1 MVLDSAL
8 DIDCHGTVPELDSVD
23 GDADDDGLLLM
34 TELSVVFGALL
45 DGELKGAVSELDA
58 IDFCPIVDV
67 LLLGTELIVVFG
79 PVLVGVLPESE
90 IEDLEMVLV
99 C

>member
-1 MVLDSAL
+1 MDSAL

-23 GDADDDGLLLM
+23 CDADNDGLLLM
-34 TELSVVFGALL
+34 TELRVIFGALL

-58 IDFCPIVDV
+58 IDFCPVV
-67 LLLGTELIVVFG
+67 EGLLLGTELFIVFG
-79 PVLVGVLPESE
+79 PVLEGVLPESE
-90 IEDLEMVLV
+90 IEDLELVLV